1 MRLTNK
7 FLSKF
12 SAVLSLI
19 IFMVLSQITVAQ
31 NQADTK
37 KSFLITE
44 NKTEYKLV
52 GWEKETVYNPF
63 TYTWY
68 EWTEPKWKKTKKKV
82 VHAVKLE
89 DFDRPPVFDGY
100 CLSKESNAAQVEC
113 TNEEMQEF
121 VSNQYFDYP
130 DEAQSNS
137 QEGLEYVSF
146 VLNEKGKFE
155 GDLKVMSKDKPCK
168 GCSDAA
174 ADIVAAME
182 GKWYPAIKD
191 GKPVKTH
198 LTIPIRFEIINK

>member
-1 MRLTNK
+1 M
-7 FLSKF
+7 
-12 SAVLSLI
+12 
-19 IFMVLSQITVAQ
+19 TVAQ

-44 NKTEYKLV
+44 NKTQYKLV

-82 VHAVKLE
+82 VHSVKLE

-113 TNEEMQEF
+113 TNEQMQEF

-137 QEGLEYVSF
+137 QEGLEYVSL
-146 VLNEKGKFE
+146 VLNEKGEFE

-182 GKWYPAIKD
+182 DKWYPAIKD